1 MERIKLGFVPAQRDP
16 FDENW
21 ALQMK
26 ERVLKAL
33 ESVCKEKGIEIIHP
47 DENLTK
53 KGLVRDDED
62 AEKVIKVFKEK
73 DIDGIIIGTMTF
85 GDELSAISVVQ
96 SVRRVPVLLFG
107 TKEGP
112 FTKDGNRRGDSF
124 CGTLSVA
131 SGLYRRK
138 VPFTFLGII
147 FPEEEIFSEKIIEFA
162 RVCSI
167 VRGFKGARIGLVGP
181 RPEQFETCA
190 INEYPLIEKFNQRI
204 IQISMADIF
213 YRANSL
219 KDEEE
224 ISKIVNEVKERTN
237 WKEVNEETLNKAA
250 RLEIVLRNFAQERNL
265 SGMGIQCW
273 PAMEEIYGISPCFTL
288 GRLTEQGIMA
298 SCEVDIHG
306 ALTMLVQYLAFLKQR
321 VPHFIDFTIQHQ
333 SRKNTFLAWHC
344 GNAPWSLAAEGCPI
358 RLKPHSIQERVFGRE
373 KTMGT
378 AEFQLKSGEITI
390 NRLVEYDGKFK
401 MLITKGRI
409 IPSKDNLRGSWS
421 WVEVP
426 NLDNLYRTLVEE
438 GFIHHAS
445 IIHGDISGIVS
456 EFCKFMNIQ
465 TVGSGP
471 NI

>member
-1 MERIKLGFVPAQRDP
+1 MKKIKLGFVPAQRDP

-21 ALQMK
+21 ALEMK
-26 ERVLKAL
+26 KRVLKAL
-33 ESVCKEKGIEIIHP
+33 DPVCKDKRIEIIHP
-47 DENLTK
+47 DERLTK

-62 AEKVIKVFKEK
+62 AKRVVKLFKEK

-112 FTKDGNRRGDSF
+112 FTEDGNRRGDSF

-138 VPFTFLGII
+138 VPFTFLGIV
-147 FPEEEIFSEKIIEFA
+147 FPEEKVFSEKIVEFA

-190 INEYPLIEKFNQRI
+190 INEFPLIEKFNQRI

-219 KDEEE
+219 KDEKG
-224 ISKIVNEVKERTN
+224 ISKIVNEIKERTN
-237 WKEVNEETLNKAA
+237 WKEVNEKTLNKAA
-250 RLEIVLRNFAQERNL
+250 RLEIVLKNFAQERNL

-426 NLDNLYRTLVEE
+426 NLDKLYRTLIEE
-438 GFIHHAS
+438 GFVHHGS

-456 EFCKFMNIQ
+456 EFCKIMDIQ
-465 TVGSGP
+465 TVKL
-471 NI
+471 